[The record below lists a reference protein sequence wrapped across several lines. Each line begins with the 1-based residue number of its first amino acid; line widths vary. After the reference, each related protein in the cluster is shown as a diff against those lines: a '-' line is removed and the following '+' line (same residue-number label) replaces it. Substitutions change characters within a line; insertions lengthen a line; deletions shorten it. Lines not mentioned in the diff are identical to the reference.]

1 LQCRR
6 AAFWVLLAAV
16 SLASTQTT
24 GSTREDY
31 LPISLI
37 QLIAS
42 PDRYEGKKVHVV
54 GFVHLEFEGN
64 AIYLHREDYKQ
75 GLTAK
80 ALWLS
85 DPKCFTSTK
94 HDKEF
99 VSGYAIVTGIFTA
112 EHHGHFDLFAGEIHD
127 ISQCERAGP

>member
-1 LQCRR
+1 
-6 AAFWVLLAAV
+6 V
-16 SLASTQTT
+16 
-24 GSTREDY
+24 TRDDF

-42 PDRYEGKKVHVV
+42 PDRYEGEVIRVI

-75 GLTAK
+75 NITAN

-85 DPKCFTSTK
+85 KPKCFTNTK
-94 HDKEF
+94 HDAEF
-99 VSGYAIVTGIFTA
+99 ISGYALVTGTFTSQR
-112 EHHGHFDLFAGEIHD
+112 HGHNDLFSGEIHD
-127 ISQCERAGP
+127 ILQCERAGP